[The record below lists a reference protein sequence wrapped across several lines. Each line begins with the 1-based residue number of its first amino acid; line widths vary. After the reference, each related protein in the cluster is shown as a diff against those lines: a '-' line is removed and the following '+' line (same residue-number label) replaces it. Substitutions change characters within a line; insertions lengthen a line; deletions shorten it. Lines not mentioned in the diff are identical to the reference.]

1 MIKKYKNKGYFI
13 TFEGGEGTGKS
24 TQAKF
29 LYDYLITKNIAAIL
43 TREPGGCEEAEEIR
57 NLIINGSVDKWDGIT
72 EALMHNAARR
82 EHVRRIIKPALLNN
96 KFVICD
102 RFTDSTMAYQGIGQS
117 VDTKFLNN
125 IVKTVTE
132 NIEPNLTFIFDMDIK
147 NSLLRANKTDAN
159 RYEKFDNNF
168 HEKIRNYFLN
178 VAQNNNRYVIINADK
193 SIENIKKEIIKI
205 IKKVII

>member
-13 TFEGGEGTGKS
+13 SFEGGEGTGKS
-24 TQAKF
+24 TQAKI
-29 LYDYLITKNIAAIL
+29 LYDYLITKNIEAIL

-57 NLIINGSVDKWDGIT
+57 NLLLNGSIDKWDGIT

-117 VDTKFLNN
+117 VDTKFLN
-125 IVKTVTE
+125 IVVKTVTE
-132 NIEPNLTFIFDMDIK
+132 NIEPNLTFIFDMDVK
-147 NSLLRANKTDAN
+147 NSLLRANKVNPN
-159 RYEKFDNNF
+159 RYEEFDNNF
-168 HEKIRNYFLN
+168 HEKIRDYFLN
-178 VAQNNNRYVIINADK
+178 LATNNNRYIIINADE
-193 SIENIKKEIIKI
+193 SIENIKKEIIEI

>member
-1 MIKKYKNKGYFI
+1 MKKKYKNKGYFI
-13 TFEGGEGTGKS
+13 SFEGGEGTGKS
-24 TQAKF
+24 TQAKI
-29 LYDYLITKNIAAIL
+29 LYDYLITKNIEAIL

-57 NLIINGSVDKWDGIT
+57 NLLLNGSIDKWDGIT

-117 VDTKFLNN
+117 VDTKFLN
-125 IVKTVTE
+125 IVVKTVTE
-132 NIEPNLTFIFDMDIK
+132 NIEPNLTFIFDMDVK
-147 NSLLRANKTDAN
+147 NSLLRANKVNPN
-159 RYEKFDNNF
+159 RYEEFDNNF
-168 HEKIRNYFLN
+168 HEKIRDYFLN
-178 VAQNNNRYVIINADK
+178 LATNNNRYIIINADE
-193 SIENIKKEIIKI
+193 SIENIKKEIIEI

>member
-1 MIKKYKNKGYFI
+1 MKKKYKNKGYFI
-13 TFEGGEGTGKS
+13 SFEGGEGTGKS
-24 TQAKF
+24 TQAKI
-29 LYDYLITKNIAAIL
+29 LYDYLITKNIEAIL

-57 NLIINGSVDKWDGIT
+57 NLLLNGSIDKWDGIT

-117 VDTKFLNN
+117 VDTKFLN
-125 IVKTVTE
+125 IVVKTVTE
-132 NIEPNLTFIFDMDIK
+132 NIEPNLTFIFDMDVK
-147 NSLLRANKTDAN
+147 NSLLRANKINPN

-178 VAQNNNRYVIINADK
+178 LATNNNRYIIINADE
-193 SIENIKKEIIKI
+193 SIENIKKEIIEI

>member
-1 MIKKYKNKGYFI
+1 MKKKYKNKGYFI
-13 TFEGGEGTGKS
+13 SFEGGEGTGKS
-24 TQAKF
+24 TQAKI
-29 LYDYLITKNIAAIL
+29 LYDYLITKNIEAIL

-57 NLIINGSVDKWDGIT
+57 NLLLNGSIDKWDGIT

-117 VDTKFLNN
+117 VDTKFLN
-125 IVKTVTE
+125 IVVKTVTE
-132 NIEPNLTFIFDMDIK
+132 NIEPNLTFIFDMDVK
-147 NSLLRANKTDAN
+147 NSLLRANKVNPN

-168 HEKIRNYFLN
+168 HEKIRDYFLN
-178 VAQNNNRYVIINADK
+178 LATNNNRYIIINADE
-193 SIENIKKEIIKI
+193 SIENIKKEIIEI